1 MARPRL
7 VYDDACGFCT
17 WATEVA
23 VRYGPFEPV
32 GLSEVTATQRER
44 LPDEYEACAHVLA
57 DGWTYSCGEAVEVA
71 LARIFPASTLVLS
84 VLRLLPGY
92 EAARERLYHAVSER
106 RYSLERIVSS
116 EPPVE
121 V

>member
-1 MARPRL
+1 MGRPRL
-7 VYDDACGFCT
+7 VYDDACGFCA
-17 WATEVA
+17 WVTEFA

-32 GLSEVTATQRER
+32 GLSEVTPAQRER
-44 LPDEYEACAHVLA
+44 LPEDYEACAHVMTDEA
-57 DGWTYSCGEAVEVA
+57 TFSCGKAVEVA
-71 LARIFPASTLVLS
+71 LVRVFPALALVVP

-92 EAARERLYHAVSER
+92 EAARERLYHAVSAR
-106 RYSLERIVSS
+106 RYDLEAVVYS